1 MIAID
6 MNNRTVTIASSL
18 LPKVT
23 FQADGKARSE
33 TNERGRTVST
43 TATVDEDGLMVTY
56 LGQRSNDFYL
66 TIVPIEQGRIRVTR
80 RVFLDDS
87 NEGITVNS
95 VYDKTSNIALFE
107 TIALPARDTTSGF
120 PAIDNS
126 VAVPVGT
133 RLDAELR
140 SVLSSSPASDRF
152 TMEVTAPGQFRRSLI
167 NGRVL
172 LEDPRTRIAGRS
184 RALLAFDTI
193 TLQDGRT
200 YRFNADILSLRTA
213 NGELLEITNQAATQ
227 GGASPRN
234 VGGVLGALIGA
245 IAGVPVNQNGGSAA
259 QGSIISQRGD
269 SLYLD
274 QGSQVT
280 LTVTQP
286 QQ

>member
-1 MIAID
+1 
-6 MNNRTVTIASSL
+6 
-18 LPKVT
+18 
-23 FQADGKARSE
+23 ARSE

-66 TIVPIEQGRIRVTR
+66 TIVPIDKGRIRVTR

-107 TIALPARDTTSGF
+107 TITLPSGSTTIG
-120 PAIDNS
+120 NS
-126 VAVPVGT
+126 AAVPVGT

-140 SVLSSSPASDRF
+140 SVVSSSPASDRF
-152 TMEVTAPGQFRRSLI
+152 SLEVTSPGQFRRAVI

-172 LEDPRTRIAGRS
+172 LEDPRSRAAGRV

-200 YRFNADILSLRTA
+200 YKFNAKILTLTTADGESL
-213 NGELLEITNQAATQ
+213 EVTNQAASPAAAQ
-227 GGASPRN
+227 PRN

-245 IAGVPVNQNGGSAA
+245 IAGVPVNPNAGSAA
-259 QGSIISQRGD
+259 QGSIVSQRGD
-269 SLYLD
+269 SLYLNA
-274 QGSQVT
+274 GSQIT
-280 LTVTQP
+280 LTVSEL
-286 QQ
+286 